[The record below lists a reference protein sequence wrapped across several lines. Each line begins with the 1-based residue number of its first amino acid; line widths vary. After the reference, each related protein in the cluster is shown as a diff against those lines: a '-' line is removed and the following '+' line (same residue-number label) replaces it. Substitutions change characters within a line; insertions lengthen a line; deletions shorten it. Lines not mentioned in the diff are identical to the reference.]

1 MVRDIELARS
11 FAIVS
16 DQEQRLLESKE
27 RPIVLLQKLESET
40 TLSDNVAPENNFVG
54 VMLPYSPLHYL
65 LVDESPLVMTS
76 GNIKD
81 EPIVRT
87 NQETRMRLSKMA
99 DCFLLHD
106 REIHVVC
113 DDSVVRSIDGEL
125 MPIRRSRGYAPMP
138 VRLKETGPSVLAVGG
153 EIKSTFCA
161 TKDDYA
167 YMSQHVGDM
176 GNVETLDA
184 MKRGV
189 DHFLRLFRIEVESV
203 AADLHPGYLSN
214 QWAQQFATA
223 LDVPLFQ
230 IQHHFAHVV
239 SLIAE
244 HGLDANRKII
254 GCCFD
259 GTGYG
264 KDQTIWGGEF
274 MMADSMSFDRFACLD
289 PFQLPG
295 GDASIKHPWRVAL
308 SVLLEHDIEWDTT
321 LPCMTANSENETKL
335 LRQQLEKEINCI
347 PTSSMG
353 RLFDAVASMIG
364 VRHEVSYEA
373 QAAMEME
380 SLAQEAIDVAN
391 PNAYSFEYER
401 TTLTQVKLAKLMNA
415 ICKDVVTGV
424 EKEVI
429 AAQFHHAVSHMI
441 AEVCISARVETQ
453 VHVVGLTG
461 GVFQNVLLLQLAQ
474 QELKKKGFQVL
485 THSVVPPNDGG
496 IALGQAVIA
505 RNWLQGKRGI

>member
-1 MVRDIELARS
+1 
-11 FAIVS
+11 
-16 DQEQRLLESKE
+16 
-27 RPIVLLQKLESET
+27 
-40 TLSDNVAPENNFVG
+40 
-54 VMLPYSPLHYL
+54 
-65 LVDESPLVMTS
+65 
-76 GNIKD
+76 
-81 EPIVRT
+81 
-87 NQETRMRLSKMA
+87 
-99 DCFLLHD
+99 
-106 REIHVVC
+106 
-113 DDSVVRSIDGEL
+113 
-125 MPIRRSRGYAPMP
+125 
-138 VRLKETGPSVLAVGG
+138 
-153 EIKSTFCA
+153 
-161 TKDDYA
+161 
-167 YMSQHVGDM
+167 
-176 GNVETLDA
+176 
-184 MKRGV
+184 
-189 DHFLRLFRIEVESV
+189 
-203 AADLHPGYLSN
+203 
-214 QWAQQFATA
+214 
-223 LDVPLFQ
+223 
-230 IQHHFAHVV
+230 
-239 SLIAE
+239 
-244 HGLDANRKII
+244 
-254 GCCFD
+254 
-259 GTGYG
+259 
-264 KDQTIWGGEF
+264 
-274 MMADSMSFDRFACLD
+274 
-289 PFQLPG
+289 
-295 GDASIKHPWRVAL
+295 
-308 SVLLEHDIEWDTT
+308 
-321 LPCMTANSENETKL
+321 MTANSENETKL

-453 VHVVGLTG
+453 VNVVGLTG